1 MEEEEEEDEVQSLLR
16 SKVSEE
22 KKQLVLKKLSYQ
34 RLCKLSQTNFP
45 LSIKSFTFKQDF
57 ILIPKTSLKLKL

>member
-34 RLCKLSQTNFP
+34 RLCKLSQTNFSAFNKEFY
-45 LSIKSFTFKQDF
+45 LQTRFHLNSQNFS
-57 ILIPKTSLKLKL
+57 